1 MGRIWLDKLGY
12 RLCKGGGTTNTVG
25 LCSTATERS
34 DPLSVG
40 SGQLEAST
48 TLLDARRAHYAQFP
62 CFTDKLGTYVGDPV
76 HIPLKSD
83 AVPVFLKARPVPIP
97 RQIPVSRKL
106 DELERLTAITK
117 VHVSEWA
124 TPIVVVPKKGAP
136 GEGGSDVIS
145 DDLRLCGDY
154 RSTVNSAILVEPSTQ
169 DAPEQ
174 LFTKLAGASWFS
186 RLDMRMAYT
195 QLRLTEESSMVL
207 TINTIN
213 GLYKVNRLPFGIAS
227 APAIFARIM
236 KKELNGLDGVVSFL
250 DDILVFA
257 GSEEELLTREETLLT
272 TLSNLGFALNLQ
284 KCKFGL
290 RSIRY
295 LGFKISGSGLAP
307 LPDRV
312 QDLQRADAPTN
323 PQELRSWLGHLAF

>member
-1 MGRIWLDKLGY
+1 M
-12 RLCKGGGTTNTVG
+12 
-25 LCSTATERS
+25 
-34 DPLSVG
+34 
-40 SGQLEAST
+40 
-48 TLLDARRAHYAQFP
+48 
-62 CFTDKLGTYVGDPV
+62 
-76 HIPLKSD
+76 
-83 AVPVFLKARPVPIP
+83 
-97 RQIPVSRKL
+97 
-106 DELERLTAITK
+106 
-117 VHVSEWA
+117 
-124 TPIVVVPKKGAP
+124 VVPKKGVP

-169 DAPEQ
+169 DTPEQ
-174 LFTKLAGASWFS
+174 LFTKLAGASWYS

-227 APAIFARIM
+227 VPAIFARIM
-236 KKELNGLDGVVSFL
+236 KKELNGLDGVISFL

-257 GSEEELLTREETLLT
+257 GSEEEPLTREETLLT
-272 TLSNLGFALNLQ
+272 KLSTLGFALHLQ
-284 KCKFGL
+284 KCKVGL

-295 LGFKISGSGLAP
+295 LGSKISGSGLAP

-312 QDLQRADAPTN
+312 QDLQKADAPTS
-323 PQELRSWLGHLAF
+323 PPRITQLVGTLGFL